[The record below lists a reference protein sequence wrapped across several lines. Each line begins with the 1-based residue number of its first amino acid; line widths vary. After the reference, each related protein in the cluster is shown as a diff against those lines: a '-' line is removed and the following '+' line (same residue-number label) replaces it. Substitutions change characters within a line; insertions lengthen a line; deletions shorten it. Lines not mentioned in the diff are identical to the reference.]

1 MSSWFNHV
9 RAITLDLVRMPSVTD
24 TPDETAFARQL
35 YMMLAAL
42 PYFQAHP
49 EHLRLER
56 TRDDLHERYNL
67 FALVRGDGPQ
77 TTVLSGHYDVVAI
90 ENYGQLMPWAYD
102 PEALLPRLIAELRA
116 HGHSAADQR
125 ALHDLLSGDYLPGRG
140 VLDMKS
146 GLAAGIAVL
155 SRFAMT
161 AGRSGNLL
169 LVATPDEENASHGM
183 RSAALSLP
191 ELARA
196 WEIELIAAIN
206 LDAAVDHGTGCEA
219 QAVFLGSVGKLLPSV
234 YLVGRN
240 THAGA
245 PFDGINPTLL
255 AAEVTRR
262 IECNASLADSA
273 EGAFAPPPVCLKQV
287 DLKPQYDVTTPH
299 AVWCYYNVLTLQ
311 RTAADVLQMIIGLVR
326 EALDSAASY
335 VHEQSQQYAALSGA
349 ADHSPYWQPVVLT
362 FAELYAQAIERGGP
376 AVLESLA
383 ERTRQLAADPALDV
397 PTLSRHLTELLWSWS
412 GLSGPAAVVGFAS
425 LYYPSVHVAS
435 ASDRQARLR
444 DVAMRQAAVL
454 SRETDQ
460 PIRVAQFYSGISDMS
475 FLGSA
480 ATAAEIAAIATN
492 SPAWDT
498 RLRFDYSVVR
508 ALNLPT
514 INIGPAG
521 RDYHQR
527 TERVRMR
534 YSFEIVPELIWRTTQ
549 ELLAPEGR
557 RR

>member
-1 MSSWFNHV
+1 MPSWFDHV

-49 EHLRLER
+49 DHLRLER

-67 FALVRGDGPQ
+67 FALVGGDGPQ
-77 TTVLSGHYDVVAI
+77 TVVLSGHYDVVAV
-90 ENYGQLMPWAYD
+90 ENYGQLLPWAYD
-102 PEALLPRLIAELRA
+102 PVALLPRLIAELRVN
-116 HGHSAADQR
+116 GHSLADRR
-125 ALHDLLSGDYLPGRG
+125 ALHDLESGDYLPGRG

-161 AGRSGNLL
+161 PGRSGNVL

-196 WEIELIAAIN
+196 WQIELVAAIN
-206 LDAAVDHGTGCEA
+206 LDAAVDHDDGCEA

-273 EGAFAPPPVCLKQV
+273 EGAFAPPPVCLKQI
-287 DLKPQYDVTTPH
+287 DLKTHYDVTTPP
-299 AVWCYYNVLTLQ
+299 AVWCYYNVLTHQ
-311 RTAADVLQMIIGLVR
+311 RTAADVLQMIVGLAR
-326 EALDSAASY
+326 EALASAVDYIHDQAR
-335 VHEQSQQYAALSGA
+335 QYAALSGTA
-349 ADHSPYWQPVVLT
+349 ERGPCWQPLVLT
-362 FAELYAQAIERGGP
+362 FAQLYAQAIQRGGP
-376 AVLESLA
+376 AAQQALA
-383 ERTRQLAADPALDV
+383 ARAQQLAADPAIDL
-397 PTLSRHLTELLWSWS
+397 PTLSCYLTESLWSWS
-412 GLSGPAAVVGFAS
+412 GLSGPAAVVGLAS
-425 LYYPSVHVAS
+425 LYYPPVHVAS
-435 ASDRQARLR
+435 ASDRQTRVR
-444 DVAMRQAAVL
+444 DVATRQAVAL
-454 SRETDQ
+454 SHETRQ
-460 PIRVAQFYSGISDMS
+460 PIRVEPFYSGISDMS

-480 ATAAEIAAIATN
+480 ATAAEIAAIAAN
-492 SPAWDT
+492 SPAWEV
-498 RLRFDYSVVR
+498 RLRFDYGVVR
-508 ALNLPT
+508 ALELPT

-527 TERVRMR
+527 TERVRMG
-534 YSFEIVPELIWRTTQ
+534 YSFEVVPELIWRTTQ
-549 ELLAPEGR
+549 ELLGAD
-557 RR
+557 